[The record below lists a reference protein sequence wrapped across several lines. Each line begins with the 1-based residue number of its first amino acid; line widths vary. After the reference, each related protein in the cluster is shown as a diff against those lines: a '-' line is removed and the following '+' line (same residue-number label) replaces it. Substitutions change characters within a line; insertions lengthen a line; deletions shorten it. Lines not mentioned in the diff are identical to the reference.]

1 MSHSTTADNGNGT
14 GNDAGE
20 GTGKKRAGIFDIR
33 TFIGGLL
40 GIYGVIITL
49 TGLFATDD
57 AQLAKSDDFNINL
70 VAGIMMIVAS
80 AVFIAWA
87 RLRPVVVPKHH
98 DDSDEERRI
107 NEG

>member
-1 MSHSTTADNGNGT
+1 MSHSTTSD
-14 GNDAGE
+14 DA
-20 GTGKKRAGIFDIR
+20 TGKREHRAGIFDIR

-49 TGLFATDD
+49 TGIFATDD

-70 VAGIMMIVAS
+70 VAGILMIVAS
-80 AVFIAWA
+80 AFFIAWA